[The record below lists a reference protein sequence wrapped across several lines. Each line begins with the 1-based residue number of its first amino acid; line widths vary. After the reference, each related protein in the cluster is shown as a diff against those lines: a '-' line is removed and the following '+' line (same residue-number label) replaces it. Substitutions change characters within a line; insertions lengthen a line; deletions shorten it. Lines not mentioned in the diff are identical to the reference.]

1 MHMKMIKDT
10 NAVSTVVASLLL
22 IMVVAGSAAFLSAI
36 MQDVG
41 SQADDAVGKSSSMNI
56 TAIKIEVVS
65 SDLAQPAVESLGST
79 YNDKRSGVMLQ
90 LQQGEMLGGTSN
102 IVIGATGTGTVDMGA
117 TDRLPSPDEMGKY
130 PNLIA
135 NKFGFSGVV
144 LIVNNV
150 SVPPVPNYTKND
162 LRGFYNGTIITP
174 KAYQMTGSP
183 GTEKAFLQYSGITS
197 IDPGI
202 TAVTG
207 SAGMLDAVKN
217 TANSI
222 GFIEYGYVDT
232 QEERGLNVHIAGILN
247 EDSGIAYTN
256 ISHSNFTLAAAS
268 SDVNNSYYPLE
279 LAHTLYFVT
288 RGRPSSLE
296 DAFIKWARSFEGQDI
311 IEKNGYISYMRE
323 FN

>member
-10 NAVSTVVASLLL
+10 NAVSPIVSSLLL
-22 IMVVAGSAAFLSAI
+22 IMVVAGGAAFLSA
-36 MQDVG
+36 MMRDVG

-56 TAIKIEVVS
+56 TALKIDVVS
-65 SDLAQPAVESLGST
+65 SDLAQPAIESLVNT

-90 LQQGEMLGGTSN
+90 IQQGEMLGGTSN
-102 IVIGATGTGTVDMGA
+102 IVIGATATGTVDVGA

-135 NKFGFSGVV
+135 NKFGTSGIVI
-144 LIVNNV
+144 IVNNA
-150 SVPPVPNYTKND
+150 SGPPVPNYDKNA
-162 LRGFYNGTIITP
+162 LRGFYNGTNITL

-183 GTEKAFLQYSGITS
+183 GTEKAFLQYLGITA

-202 TAVTG
+202 TAVAG
-207 SAGMLDAVKN
+207 SSGILDAVKN
-217 TANSI
+217 TANSA

-256 ISHSNFTLAAAS
+256 MNASNFTLAAAS
-268 SDVNNSYYPLE
+268 GNVNNSYYPLE
-279 LAHTLYFVT
+279 LAHFLYFVT
-288 RGRPSSLE
+288 PGRPSSLE

>member
-1 MHMKMIKDT
+1 MRIINDT
-10 NAVSTVVASLLL
+10 DAVSTVVSSLLL
-22 IMVVAGSAAFLSAI
+22 IMVVAGGAAFLSA
-36 MQDVG
+36 MMRDVG
-41 SQADDAVGKSSSMNI
+41 SQADDAVGKTSSMNI
-56 TAIKIEVVS
+56 TALKIDVVS
-65 SDLAQPAVESLGST
+65 SDLAQPAVESLGNA
-79 YNDKRSGVMLQ
+79 YNDKRSGMTLQ

-102 IVIGATGTGTVDMGA
+102 IVIGATGAGTVDIGA

-130 PNLIA
+130 PDLIA
-135 NKFGFSGVV
+135 NKFGTSGIVI
-144 LIVNNV
+144 IVNNA
-150 SVPPVPNYTKND
+150 SGPPVPIYDKNT

-183 GTEKAFLQYSGITS
+183 GTEKAFLQYLGITS

-217 TANSI
+217 TANST

-232 QEERGLNVHIAGILN
+232 QEDRGSNVHIAGILN

-256 ISHSNFTLAAAS
+256 MNASNFTLAAAS
-268 SDVNNSYYPLE
+268 GNANNSYYPLE
-279 LAHTLYFVT
+279 LARSLYFVT
-288 RGRPSSLE
+288 GGIPSSLE

-311 IEKNGYISYMRE
+311 IEKNGYMSYTRE